1 MTFFKFNIFKRSSD
15 LEELRQ
21 DIASLKE
28 ENELLKKRL
37 LDDYRAV
44 SLRDS
49 RIRFNKI
56 KDWISDELPESLL
69 LNGELLGR
77 YSFEKESY
85 LKGVE
90 RFDAANYKFDS
101 SLKVKLRKEAGL
113 AEVARRNGEFLN
125 YAIHCFKQ
133 IELVNSQFCE
143 VNPGR
148 DRIAN
153 YLRNNQNIANLNS
166 TLITVTNTAAAS
178 NLFHDTYF
186 DLHGIQR
193 FNSLCLVRKL
203 NYLVYD
209 FRNGWRQAPIIALGN
224 KQHEDRDHKKW
235 KIEQYQK
242 ERIFKACLLYDTF
255 SIGNSLSTMASN
267 IAIKP
272 SLDAYTHM
280 NYFRNLG
287 SHANTDNQPLLDP
300 RTTDQSE
307 KARIE
312 RFWENPLNVMD
323 VRLEAPGFYQRY
335 IDMMFHLY
343 SEFLKSPFF

>member
-1 MTFFKFNIFKRSSD
+1 MTFFKFNIFKRSSE
-15 LEELRQ
+15 LEDLRQ

-37 LDDYRAV
+37 LDDYRTV

-69 LNGELLGR
+69 LNGELLAR

-90 RFDAANYKFDS
+90 RFDSADYKFDK

-133 IELVNSQFCE
+133 IELVTSQFCE

-148 DRIAN
+148 DRIAD
-153 YLRNNQNIANLNS
+153 YLRDNRNINHNASL
-166 TLITVTNTAAAS
+166 TITVVNTAAAS
-178 NLFHDTYF
+178 NLFHDIIYNN
-186 DLHGIQR
+186 GIQI
-193 FNSLCLVRKL
+193 FNRRCIVRKL
-203 NYLVYD
+203 NYLEYNNT
-209 FRNGWRQAPIIALGN
+209 RGWRQAPLNSRG
-224 KQHEDRDHKKW
+224 DKKW
-235 KIEQYQK
+235 KLEQYQR
-242 ERIFKACLLYDTF
+242 ERIFKACLVFDTF
-255 SIGNSLSTMASN
+255 SPGNSWTNTANSMTY
-267 IAIKP
+267 KP
-272 SLDAYTHM
+272 SLDAYKHM
-280 NYFRNLG
+280 NYFRNLA
-287 SHANTDNQPLLDP
+287 SHTNTDNQPLQDP
-300 RTTDQSE
+300 ETTDQSE
-307 KARIE
+307 KARID

-323 VRLEAPGFYQRY
+323 VSLEAPGFYQRY

-343 SEFLKSPFF
+343 SEFLKSPFI